1 MLRKFGAYEP
11 LELCYQASKPWE
23 RFFIFDKD
31 FVAYNRAGMRAEDP
45 CADKWSES
53 KLWIDYTPHVSTE
66 DWTRALHS
74 RLCFDEANIHGLLRD
89 RKRRQASS
97 RRTCECGRAWG
108 LRDVCE
114 CKSNDIQFLL
124 VHTDI
129 LNVGDGH
136 NTSQPADS
144 IYDWYVGEHGPDAAT
159 SALRDVRAALTG
171 TWLDRR
177 LQFVKAVAGYERD
190 FRSDPSK
197 WFFNWNYHVLPSNWI
212 DPDNPTKYSKY
223 LLKAN
228 ARCFYS
234 SDFALL
240 PGPIPLLFWSGGT
253 YARRPED
260 FPPEQSSAAWLEEHL
275 LPLNLQPPGF
285 RHHNS
290 LEELAKNWSLAKW
303 HGKAPH
309 PFAISQPFPYAI
321 ASMRSYCSDFYNDF
335 FITSVPKTS
344 PKNLLGAV
352 FSAEMAMKSMLHG
365 LTNITRPAVL
375 NSQVEKL
382 TVW

>member
-1 MLRKFGAYEP
+1 ML
-11 LELCYQASKPWE
+11 
-23 RFFIFDKD
+23 
-31 FVAYNRAGMRAEDP
+31 NRILLDGE
-45 CADKWSES
+45 
-53 KLWIDYTPHVSTE
+53 
-66 DWTRALHS
+66 
-74 RLCFDEANIHGLLRD
+74 NIQDLLRD
-89 RKRRQASS
+89 RKRRQAAS
-97 RRTCECGRAWG
+97 RSTCTCGRAWG

-114 CKSNDIQFLL
+114 CKSDDIRYSL

-129 LNVGDGH
+129 LNVGDDEL
-136 NTSQPADS
+136 QPEDS

-177 LQFVKAVAGYERD
+177 LQFVKAVVVERGLW
-190 FRSDPSK
+190 SDPSK
-197 WFFNWNYHVLPSNWI
+197 WIFDWNVFKLPWI
-212 DPDNPTKYSKY
+212 DLDRPTKYSKY
-223 LLKAN
+223 LLHAN

-260 FPPEQSSAAWLEEHL
+260 FPPEQSSPAWLEKHL

-321 ASMRSYCSDFYNDF
+321 ASMRSYAYAPKYVSAKG
-335 FITSVPKTS
+335 VPKES
-344 PKNLLGAV
+344 PWSS
-352 FSAEMAMKSMLHG
+352 FQ
-365 LTNITRPAVL
+365 R
-375 NSQVEKL
+375 
-382 TVW
+382 